1 MGIYAS
7 LAFAVLVFVSTHT
20 RARFPELERLGGNLN
35 NYPIGDYLV
44 RIKNA
49 SLAGRREVVVENSK
63 FVAAVAK
70 TLIKLKVLE
79 SVKVESGFV
88 TSHLAYHRK
97 APVLID
103 LKLVS
108 KPGLRHYIDMSK
120 LTGRRRRNASKLI
133 LSTPK
138 GVLSSDEAVAKN
150 VGGEVIAEVW

>member
-1 MGIYAS
+1 
-7 LAFAVLVFVSTHT
+7 
-20 RARFPELERLGGNLN
+20 
-35 NYPIGDYLV
+35 
-44 RIKNA
+44 
-49 SLAGRREVVVENSK
+49 
-63 FVAAVAK
+63 
-70 TLIKLKVLE
+70 
-79 SVKVESGFV
+79 
-88 TSHLAYHRK
+88 
-97 APVLID
+97 